1 MSNGQTFN
9 PREHLIN
16 IKNGKG
22 VSEYLEVKWRLVWF
36 RQECPQG
43 VITTEVLHLDLDKD
57 VEAEAFAW
65 NAEKRRSEKVIKTG
79 KGVAVFRA
87 TVTDGKGGSATGTKS
102 ENAANF
108 PDFIEKA
115 ESGSIGRA
123 LAALGY
129 GTQFAPEFNEEH
141 RIVDSPVTR
150 EQETPVT
157 NGTSQATGNPQRP
170 NNGIHTPAQPEQ
182 PPTPVTKGT
191 PQASDNKQPQHP
203 TSGVSA
209 PLPKDLRKRCDSL
222 FGPGKW
228 DAVVTRVLKASVPT
242 DNMTPEDCALL
253 KQALDNAERNRQQPQ
268 QKQAS

>member
-43 VITTEVLHLDLDKD
+43 TIETEIVHLDLDKD
-57 VEAEAFAW
+57 VEVEAFAW
-65 NAEKRRSEKVIKTG
+65 NAEKRRSEKAIKTA
-79 KGVAVFRA
+79 KGVAIFRA
-87 TVTDGKGGSATGTKS
+87 TVHDGKGGSATGTKS

-129 GTQFAPEFNEEH
+129 GTQFAPELNEEQ
-141 RIVDSPVTR
+141 RIVDAPVER
-150 EQETPVT
+150 AT
-157 NGTSQATGNPQRP
+157 NGSYAGSNGNGYTQGGFAASASGRFTNQGQQSANAQGSNGGPSKVEPAPDAAATEQQISSIKKLCQHLEKPEPDNLSNLTFLNAKQLLQQFTEEYR
-170 NNGIHTPAQPEQ
+170 AQ
-182 PPTPVTKGT
+182 
-191 PQASDNKQPQHP
+191 KQQ
-203 TSGVSA
+203 
-209 PLPKDLRKRCDSL
+209 K
-222 FGPGKW
+222 
-228 DAVVTRVLKASVPT
+228 KAS
-242 DNMTPEDCALL
+242 
-253 KQALDNAERNRQQPQ
+253 
-268 QKQAS
+268 